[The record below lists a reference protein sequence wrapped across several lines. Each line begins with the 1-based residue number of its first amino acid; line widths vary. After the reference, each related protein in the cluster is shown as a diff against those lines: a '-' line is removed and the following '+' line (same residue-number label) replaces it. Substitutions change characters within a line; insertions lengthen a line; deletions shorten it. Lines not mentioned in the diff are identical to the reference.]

1 MAGLGCI
8 ALAISGCGGRG
19 SPIAGGG
26 GLSLGLTDG
35 PVDEAD
41 AVVVSFSAVE
51 LLDAN
56 GDVAERVSFSPSRSI
71 DLLAQQGGAQDFLLD
86 NSDVAAGTYPKVRLV
101 VDGQTNASCNSAQ
114 SNPNPPAYVTV
125 DGTRYPLIIPGG
137 GSSGLELA
145 GPIEVVEG
153 TAARYTIDFDLR
165 KSITRRGSTG
175 CYNMKPVLRLVQT
188 DESGTV
194 SGSIDPPLL
203 VNSSCTSNAATGEG
217 AAVYVF
223 AGADATPDD
232 YDGDGLGSDPVTT
245 ALLEPVVQNG
255 NVISFNYTAAF
266 LPPGPYTVA
275 LSCQAGNDDPP
286 PDSQSDDNVQFVQP
300 ANVIVPSGGTVDH
313 DFAAVP

>member
-1 MAGLGCI
+1 MTGLGWI
-8 ALAISGCGGRG
+8 ALALAGCGGRG

-26 GLSLGLTDG
+26 LTLGLTDG

-51 LLDAN
+51 LLDAH
-56 GDVAERVSFSPSRSI
+56 GEVAERVSFSPSRSI
-71 DLLAQQGGAQDFLLD
+71 DLLAQQGGAQDLLLD
-86 NSDVAAGTYPKVRLV
+86 NRDVAPGTYPKIRLV
-101 VDGQTNASCNSAQ
+101 VDGQTNASCKKAQ
-114 SNPNPPAYVTV
+114 SDPNPPAYITV
-125 DGTRYPLIIPGG
+125 DGTQYPLVIPGG
-137 GSSGLELA
+137 GSSGLELT

-153 TAARYTIDFDLR
+153 TTARYTIDFDLR
-165 KSITRRGSTG
+165 KSIARRGSTG
-175 CYNMKPVLRLVQT
+175 CYNMKPVLRLIHT

-194 SGSIDPPLL
+194 SGNIDPQLL
-203 VNSSCTSNAATGEG
+203 IDSSCTSDPVTGQG

-232 YDGDGLGSDPVTT
+232 YDGDGVGSDPVTT
-245 ALLEPVVQNG
+245 ALLQPVTQDG
-255 NVISFNYTAAF
+255 NLVSFGYTAAF

-275 LSCQAGNDDPP
+275 LSCQAGDDDPP

-313 DFAAVP
+313 DFIAIP